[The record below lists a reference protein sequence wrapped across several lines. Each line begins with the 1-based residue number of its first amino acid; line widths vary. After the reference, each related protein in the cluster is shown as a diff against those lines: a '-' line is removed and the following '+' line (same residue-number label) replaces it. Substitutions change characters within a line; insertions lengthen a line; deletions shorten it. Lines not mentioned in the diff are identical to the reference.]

1 MAYRRPG
8 QIELRNAGRGRTVS
22 TFTLQMRVR
31 QSEGALVRVLGVTR
45 RRRFDLLRLTANATE
60 DGSFLDVQMTVKA
73 DRAEHTLVRQIE
85 KLEDVDN
92 VEILESG
99 AAKLGSHAASTAP

>member
-1 MAYRRPG
+1 M
-8 QIELRNAGRGRTVS
+8 N

-45 RRRFDLLRLTANATE
+45 RRRFDLLHLSANATE
-60 DGSFLDVQMTVKA
+60 DGSFLDIQMTVKA

-85 KLEDVDN
+85 KLEDVHN
-92 VEILESG
+92 VEILDRD
-99 AAKLGSHAASTAP
+99 KLPLGSHRASSAH

>member
-1 MAYRRPG
+1 M
-8 QIELRNAGRGRTVS
+8 N

-45 RRRFDLLRLTANATE
+45 RRRFDLLHLTANATE
-60 DGSFLDVQMTVKA
+60 DGSFLDIQMTVKA

-85 KLEDVDN
+85 KLEDVRD
-92 VEILESG
+92 VEILDRD
-99 AAKLGSHAASTAP
+99 KLPLDSHGTSSAR

>member
-1 MAYRRPG
+1 V
-8 QIELRNAGRGRTVS
+8 N

-45 RRRFDLLRLTANATE
+45 RRRFDLLHLSAKATE
-60 DGSFLDVQMTVKA
+60 DGSFLDIQMTVKA

-85 KLEDVDN
+85 KLEDVHN
-92 VEILESG
+92 VEILDRDQ
-99 AAKLGSHAASTAP
+99 LPLDSHRASSAH